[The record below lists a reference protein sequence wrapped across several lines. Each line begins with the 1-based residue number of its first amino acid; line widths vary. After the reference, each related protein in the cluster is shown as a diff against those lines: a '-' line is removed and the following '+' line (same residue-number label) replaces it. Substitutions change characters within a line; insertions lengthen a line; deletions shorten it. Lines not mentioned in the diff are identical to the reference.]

1 MDIFLGA
8 LAWLADPAHWTGA
21 DGIPTR
27 LIEHLT
33 VSGLSLL
40 VAALVALPLG
50 LYIGHTGRGA
60 LLAVNVANVGRAVP
74 SYAVLVMI
82 LPISLRFFPQTG
94 GLDFIPTFGAMTLLA
109 IPPIVIN
116 AYAGLR
122 EVDRDLIEAAKGMG
136 MRDLQLLRKVEVPLA
151 LPVVLGG
158 LRTASVQ
165 VIATATLGAIV
176 ALGGLGRYI
185 IDGIARREYD
195 RMVAGVILVAALA
208 IAVELLFVVF
218 QRVIV
223 SPGLRRARA
232 GADRPGDRALLMP
245 GGDPG
250 ALAG

>member
-1 MDIFLGA
+1 VDILLDG
-8 LAWLADPAHWTGA
+8 LAWLVAPEHWTGA

-33 VSGLSLL
+33 ISGVSLL
-40 VAALVALPLG
+40 VAVLVALPLG
-50 LYIGHTGRGA
+50 LFIGHTGRGA
-60 LLAVNVANVGRAVP
+60 LLAVNVANIGRAVP

-82 LPISLRFFPQTG
+82 LPISLRFFPQSG

-122 EVDRDLIEAAKGMG
+122 EVDRELVEAARGMG
-136 MRDLQLLRKVEVPLA
+136 MRERQILRRVELPLA

-208 IAVELLFVVF
+208 IAVELAFIAF
-218 QRVIV
+218 QRLAV
-223 SPGLRRARA
+223 SPGLRRRVDT
-232 GADRPGDRALLMP
+232 ADRSVVPP
-245 GGDPG
+245 GG
-250 ALAG
+250 AGGI

>member
-1 MDIFLGA
+1 MEILLRGV
-8 LAWLADPAHWTGA
+8 AWLADPAHWTGA
-21 DGIPTR
+21 DGIPAR
-27 LIEHLT
+27 LVEH
-33 VSGLSLL
+33 VSVSALSL
-40 VAALVALPLG
+40 VVSALVALPLG
-50 LYIGHTGRGA
+50 LFIGHSGRA
-60 LLAVNVANVGRAVP
+60 AFLAVNIANIGRAVP

-82 LPISLRFFPQTG
+82 LPISLRFFPQSG

-122 EVDRDLIEAAKGMG
+122 EVDRELVEAARGMG
-136 MRDLQLLRKVEVPLA
+136 MRELQVLRKVEIPLA
-151 LPVVLGG
+151 LPVVLSG

-176 ALGGLGRYI
+176 ALGGFGRYI

-218 QRVIV
+218 QRAVV
-223 SPGLRRARA
+223 SPGLARSKA
-232 GADRPGDRALLMP
+232 SAPQAPVETLPG
-245 GGDPG
+245 
-250 ALAG
+250 

>member
-1 MDIFLGA
+1 VDILLDG
-8 LAWLADPAHWTGA
+8 LAWLVAPEHWTGA

-33 VSGLSLL
+33 ISGVSLL
-40 VAALVALPLG
+40 VAVLIALPLG
-50 LYIGHTGRGA
+50 LFIGHTGRGA
-60 LLAVNVANVGRAVP
+60 LLAVNVANIGRAVP

-82 LPISLRFFPQTG
+82 LPISLRFFPQSG

-122 EVDRDLIEAAKGMG
+122 EVDRELVEAARGMG
-136 MRDLQLLRKVEVPLA
+136 MRERQILRRVELPLA

-208 IAVELLFVVF
+208 IAVELVFIAF
-218 QRVIV
+218 QRLAV
-223 SPGLRRARA
+223 SPGLRRRVDT
-232 GADRPGDRALLMP
+232 ADRSVVPP
-245 GGDPG
+245 GG
-250 ALAG
+250 AGGI

>member
-1 MDIFLGA
+1 
-8 LAWLADPAHWTGA
+8 
-21 DGIPTR
+21 
-27 LIEHLT
+27 
-33 VSGLSLL
+33 LL
-40 VAALVALPLG
+40 VAVLVALPLG
-50 LYIGHTGRGA
+50 LFIGHTGRGA
-60 LLAVNVANVGRAVP
+60 LLAVNVANIGRAVP

-82 LPISLRFFPQTG
+82 LPISLRFFPQSG

-122 EVDRDLIEAAKGMG
+122 EVDRELVEAARGMG
-136 MRDLQLLRKVEVPLA
+136 MRERQILRRVELPLA

-208 IAVELLFVVF
+208 IAVELVFIAF
-218 QRVIV
+218 QRLAV
-223 SPGLRRARA
+223 SPGLRRRVDT
-232 GADRPGDRALLMP
+232 ADRSVVPP
-245 GGDPG
+245 GG
-250 ALAG
+250 AGGI

>member
-1 MDIFLGA
+1 MDILLDG
-8 LAWLADPAHWTGA
+8 LAWLVAPEHWTGA

-33 VSGLSLL
+33 ISGVSLL
-40 VAALVALPLG
+40 VAVLIALPLG
-50 LYIGHTGRGA
+50 LFIGHTGRGA
-60 LLAVNVANVGRAVP
+60 LLAVNVANIGRAVP

-82 LPISLRFFPQTG
+82 LPISLRFFPQSG

-122 EVDRDLIEAAKGMG
+122 EVDRELVEAARGMG
-136 MRDLQLLRKVEVPLA
+136 MRERQILRRVELPLA

-208 IAVELLFVVF
+208 IAVELAFIAF
-218 QRVIV
+218 QRLAV
-223 SPGLRRARA
+223 SPGLRRRVDT
-232 GADRPGDRALLMP
+232 ADRSVVPP
-245 GGDPG
+245 GG
-250 ALAG
+250 AGGI